1 MTETISVKDCLEQI
15 CEKHDGVL
23 TAELVL
29 REAKKKTSP
38 LHTHF
43 LWDDTEAAKQYRL
56 IQAGDL
62 IRKVKVTYSP
72 SEDVSYRVRAFF
84 NVVQAGDNEE
94 GKKIYV
100 PIKEAM
106 NNPSYREQ
114 LLAEAKRDADTFVK
128 KYKVLSE
135 MSDIVDVILSKDW

>member
-43 LWDDTEAAKQYRL
+43 LWDDTEAARQYRL

-72 SEDVSYRVRAFF
+72 QEDVSYRVRAFF

-128 KYKVLSE
+128 KYKVLTE
-135 MSDIVDVILSKDW
+135 VKDIVNTIVCKDW